1 MRSLKEGLGEQ
12 NLTKKRVKRS
22 IERMNEDNVEI
33 GGKSRWVGRGKIG
46 QPKNTKSWQKKKQL
60 TKSLCYIFT
69 S

>member
-46 QPKNTKSWQKKKQL
+46 QKKKQL